1 MKLNESILETIKV
14 KLGLNPD
21 YDEAFDVNLVTSI
34 NTAFERLYTLGI
46 GPQDKPFRI
55 EDGDSKWTDF
65 IEAENF
71 IDSVIDYIYF
81 KVKLMFDLPAT
92 SFAIEAVKNQ
102 IGELEFLFLCKADE
116 LKKEE
121 ETN

>member
-21 YDEAFDVNLVTSI
+21 YDEAFDVNLITSI

-121 ETN
+121 TN

>member
-92 SFAIEAVKNQ
+92 SFTIEAVKNQ

-121 ETN
+121 TN

>member
-55 EDGDSKWTDF
+55 EDGDSKWADF

-121 ETN
+121 TN

>member
-121 ETN
+121 TN

>member
-65 IEAENF
+65 IDAENF

-92 SFAIEAVKNQ
+92 SFAIEAIKNQ

-121 ETN
+121 TN

>member
-65 IEAENF
+65 IDAENF

-121 ETN
+121 TN

>member
-92 SFAIEAVKNQ
+92 SFAIEAIKNQ

-121 ETN
+121 TN